1 MSNYGTFRKRAK
13 ALPIAIVIT
22 VCFSM
27 FPASWLGWTS
37 DAADLVR
44 VPVTPISHVGM
55 MIKGWVRPAIEPSDL
70 PTDEQERNDLA
81 VAERDHYRQL
91 YHSQMLRA
99 TELSDQLRLMQS
111 LLESALRNA
120 LPPVVLALDLIG
132 HRPDDSSGVVELKLS
147 RGIMNRILSGDIA
160 IVGRDIVGRI
170 ARVGMTRVD
179 LLPSCNKDTGFIRA
193 GIVPAHPLID
203 SRPPLLT
210 EVLLQPSSE
219 GFFTAQVQANRGVQV
234 DDLVVLDDPA
244 WPISGNG
251 LVLGIVSSVSQLDEA
266 PLRNEIVVLPRR
278 RARDYSRVIV
288 LGTGEGEAEGVQ

>member
-13 ALPIAIVIT
+13 TLPIAIVIT

-37 DAADLVR
+37 DVADLVR

-55 MIKGWVRPAIEPSDL
+55 MIKGWVRPAIEPADL

-99 TELSDQLRLMQS
+99 TELADQLRMMQS
-111 LLESALRNA
+111 LPESALRNA
-120 LPPVVLALDLIG
+120 MPPVVLALDLIG
-132 HRPDDSSGVVELKLS
+132 HRPEDSSGEVELKLS
-147 RGIMNRILSGDIA
+147 RGVADRILSGDVA

-170 ARVGMTRVD
+170 ARVGMTRVS

-193 GIVPAHPLID
+193 GIVPAHPLTD
-203 SRPPLLT
+203 SRPPLLA
-210 EVLLQPSSE
+210 EVLLQPSSD
-219 GFFTAQVQANRGVQV
+219 GFFNAQVQANRGVQV
-234 DDLVVLDDPA
+234 DDLVVLDDPS
-244 WPISGNG
+244 WPISGTG
-251 LVLGIVSSVSQLDEA
+251 LVLGVITSVSQLDEA
-266 PLRNEIVVLPRR
+266 PLRIEIVVSPRR
-278 RARDYSRVIV
+278 RARDYSKVVV
-288 LGTGEGEAEGVQ
+288 LGTGLGEAGGDQ

>member
-1 MSNYGTFRKRAK
+1 
-13 ALPIAIVIT
+13 
-22 VCFSM
+22 
-27 FPASWLGWTS
+27 
-37 DAADLVR
+37 
-44 VPVTPISHVGM
+44 
-55 MIKGWVRPAIEPSDL
+55 
-70 PTDEQERNDLA
+70 
-81 VAERDHYRQL
+81 
-91 YHSQMLRA
+91 
-99 TELSDQLRLMQS
+99 
-111 LLESALRNA
+111 
-120 LPPVVLALDLIG
+120 
-132 HRPDDSSGVVELKLS
+132 
-147 RGIMNRILSGDIA
+147 MNRILSGDIA